1 MSETHDVYSRVTN
14 KIIAD
19 IEAGNL
25 TWLQPWQ
32 AGGHKAG
39 AVSRPLR
46 AGGIPYRGVNVLM
59 LWASAIEKGY
69 NCPLWLTYKQAA
81 ELGGQVRKGEKG
93 SLVVYANTFTKTGTD
108 EQGAE
113 VETEIPFMKGYTV
126 FNAEQIDGLPAHFYA
141 TVPPLNNDITRLE
154 SAERFFASTKATTQ
168 HGGNR
173 AFYSPDRDIVQMPEL
188 NTFRDA
194 ESYYATLAHETTHWI
209 LHIGVVA
216 APPPTAKQMAREAL
230 RHDYEDYLRGQRG
243 SASVPIYHCWRFADR
258 FLDHRFGDQDDDLR
272 RITPG
277 DVVAFL
283 QHVTTSKPPFKD
295 KTPPT
300 HLRNFFRYL
309 FKCGLTSANLALCVP
324 SVAQR
329 YGQRL
334 PRHLAPE
341 QVETVL
347 AAVRASPKHGRRDYA
362 MLLLIAR
369 LLLRAP
375 EVVAIQLDDIDW
387 RARELLVRVKGQ
399 RHDRV
404 PIPPDVG
411 EALASYIRH
420 DRVSAS
426 RVSVREAARAAQ
438 SLQRR
443 PDTQP

>member
-1 MSETHDVYSRVTN
+1 MAEVQQQLHLKTTKGAQAMTEKLDVYSRVTN

-19 IEAGNL
+19 LERGNL

-141 TVPPLNNDITRLE
+141 TVAPFDNDIARLE
-154 SAERFFASTKATTQ
+154 SAERFFAATKATLQ

-194 ESYYATLAHETTHWI
+194 ESYYATLAHEMTHW
-209 LHIGVVA
+209 
-216 APPPTAKQMAREAL
+216 T
-230 RHDYEDYLRGQRG
+230 RHSSRLDRDLGRK
-243 SASVPIYHCWRFADR
+243 RFADAGYAMEELVAEIGAA
-258 FLDHRFGDQDDDLR
+258 FLCADLG
-272 RITPG
+272 ITPETRDDHAAYIASWLQVLKNDKRAIFTAASHAQKAADYLHTLQPQTDTATG
-277 DVVAFL
+277 D
-283 QHVTTSKPPFKD
+283 D
-295 KTPPT
+295 
-300 HLRNFFRYL
+300 
-309 FKCGLTSANLALCVP
+309 
-324 SVAQR
+324 
-329 YGQRL
+329 
-334 PRHLAPE
+334 
-341 QVETVL
+341 
-347 AAVRASPKHGRRDYA
+347 
-362 MLLLIAR
+362 M
-369 LLLRAP
+369 
-375 EVVAIQLDDIDW
+375 
-387 RARELLVRVKGQ
+387 
-399 RHDRV
+399 
-404 PIPPDVG
+404 
-411 EALASYIRH
+411 
-420 DRVSAS
+420 
-426 RVSVREAARAAQ
+426 REAA
-438 SLQRR
+438 
-443 PDTQP
+443 